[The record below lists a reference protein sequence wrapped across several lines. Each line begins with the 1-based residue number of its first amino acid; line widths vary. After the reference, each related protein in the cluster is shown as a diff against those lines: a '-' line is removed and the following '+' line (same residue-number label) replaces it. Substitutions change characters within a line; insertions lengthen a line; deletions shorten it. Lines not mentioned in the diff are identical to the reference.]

1 MNESK
6 RDQRPETRERYQQR
20 DRAKFVCVK
29 QFPSGKIIKIAEAE
43 TRQQLIE
50 RIKSDSI
57 FHNVDSL

>member
-1 MNESK
+1 MESK
-6 RDQRPETRERYQQR
+6 RQRPETRDRYQQR
-20 DRAKFVCVK
+20 ERSKFICIK
-29 QFPSGKIIKIAEAE
+29 QFASGKIIKIAEAE